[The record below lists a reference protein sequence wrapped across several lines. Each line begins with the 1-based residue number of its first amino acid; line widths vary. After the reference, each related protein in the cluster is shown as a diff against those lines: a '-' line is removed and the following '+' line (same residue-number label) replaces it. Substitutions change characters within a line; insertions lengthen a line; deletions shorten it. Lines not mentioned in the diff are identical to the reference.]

1 MKKMFIVSSIMAL
14 VVASLSAF
22 SVFAAPASTSEH
34 IFGQQFR
41 ELQSDRNF
49 YDHFIADSKNFVNA
63 SSPNQL
69 QQDLARY
76 AFALK
81 SAEAIIAGRGTAVV
95 TSKSTNSQTNA
106 INNMDQ
112 TAQQNLAMW
121 LHMMRDLRVKISQ
134 DS

>member
-1 MKKMFIVSSIMAL
+1 MFVVSTLMAL

-22 SVFAAPASTSEH
+22 SVFAAPASATSER
-34 IFGQQFR
+34 IFGQQSK
-41 ELQSDRNF
+41 ELQADRNF
-49 YDHFIADSKNFVNA
+49 YDHFIADRKNFVNA

-81 SAEAIIAGRGTAVV
+81 SAEAVISGRGTTVV
-95 TSKSTNSQTNA
+95 TSKSTNAQTNA
-106 INNMDQ
+106 INSMDQ
-112 TAQQNLAMW
+112 TSQQNLAMW
-121 LHMMRDLRVKISQ
+121 LHTMRDLRVKISQ